1 MSDGRNP
8 RRNRNGTD
16 TAAGTVHAADS
27 SGANKQKTAS
37 GVSVQDLTNFKNGD
51 IMVNVGVIGYGYWGP
66 NIVRNFDTVA
76 GSKVTH
82 VCDTNPQT
90 LANVSKKYPLIKTT
104 ENYADVFSDPEINA
118 VAIVTPVST
127 HYELT
132 KLALQNGKHVFVEK
146 PFTQTPAQAE
156 ELINLA
162 VQKNLKIMVDH
173 TFLFSGSVAKIKEL
187 IDTGEIGSIYY
198 YDSTRIN
205 LGLFQKDVNVI
216 WDLAPHDFAIMLYL
230 LADRP
235 DSVRV
240 FGKSHINHQEDVA
253 HILVYFT
260 NNLMAH
266 FNVNWL
272 SPVKIRSTMIGGDK
286 RMLLW
291 DDITPDEKIKV
302 YDRGVN
308 LKSKKDLDE
317 LMVNYRS
324 GDMWSPKIDQR
335 EALAVEISHFV
346 SCIIDDKKNISD
358 GYSGLEVVRL
368 LYACEKS
375 IKQNGGLVIL

>member
-1 MSDGRNP
+1 MIG
-8 RRNRNGTD
+8 
-16 TAAGTVHAADS
+16 AGV
-27 SGANKQKTAS
+27 
-37 GVSVQDLTNFKNGD
+37 V
-51 IMVNVGVIGYGYWGP
+51 GYGYWGP
-66 NIVRNFDTVA
+66 NIVRNFNAVPDSSV
-76 GSKVTH
+76 VH
-82 VCDTNPQT
+82 VCDTNTQT
-90 LANVSKKYPLIKTT
+90 FARLSALYPTISVSTDFADILGNPAINV
-104 ENYADVFSDPEINA
+104 

-127 HYELT
+127 HYDLA
-132 KLALQNGKHVFVEK
+132 KRALQNGKHVFVEK
-146 PFTQTPAQAE
+146 PFTQLPSQAE
-156 ELINLA
+156 ELTNLA
-162 VQKNLKIMVDH
+162 EQKNLRIMVDH

-187 IDTGEIGSIYY
+187 IDTGEIGKIYY

-205 LGLFQKDVNVI
+205 LGRFQKDVNVV
-216 WDLAPHDFAIMLYL
+216 WDLAPHDFAVMLHL

-240 FGKSHINHQEDVA
+240 FGKSHINHNEDVA
-253 HILVYFT
+253 HILVYFS

-291 DDITPDEKIKV
+291 DDIAPDEKIKV
-302 YDRGVN
+302 YDRGVDVGSCN
-308 LKSKKDLDE
+308 DISE

-324 GDMWSPKIDQR
+324 GDMWSPKINQR
-335 EALAVEISHFV
+335 EALFVAISHFV
-346 SCIIDDKKNISD
+346 ECIIQDKKNVSD
-358 GYSGLEVVRL
+358 GKSGLDVVRL